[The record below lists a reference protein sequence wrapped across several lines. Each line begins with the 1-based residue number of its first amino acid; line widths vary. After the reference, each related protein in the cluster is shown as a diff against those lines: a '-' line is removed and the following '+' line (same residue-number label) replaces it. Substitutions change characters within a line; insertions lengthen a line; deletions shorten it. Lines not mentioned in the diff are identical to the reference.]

1 MGRRTRAH
9 VLVLVGTMAVSL
21 GVASLA
27 WACGPSGY
35 GTPAKAKAPPTTPQ
49 PQRADPAPTQNPRP
63 APNPPPVQ
71 LIIRGDVGNAPAPT
85 FSAPKAVGA
94 GHTHPKAVGAGPHT
108 HRSPAARSSGGGS
121 GGSRL
126 SSGGSGSSS
135 SGGYGGSGPSS
146 GGGSGGS
153 GPGSSGGWGG
163 SGGGSGP
170 GSSGS
175 GPGSSGGTGPGRA
188 GQAAL
193 ASRVNGATAGV
204 TRQGGQSV
212 FSSSTAPRSSGRSSA
227 SAAARKW
234 SGVPSAGANPSLAS
248 AAEVGGKSGGL
259 GGLVAGSV
267 ILALGLVGLA
277 GGALL
282 VTVRRPRRRAAGIAG
297 ERQRGTS

>member
-9 VLVLVGTMAVSL
+9 VLVLVGTMAVPL

-35 GTPAKAKAPPTTPQ
+35 GTPAKAKDPPPSTAQQRTT
-49 PQRADPAPTQNPRP
+49 DPAPT
-63 APNPPPVQ
+63 PNPTPVENGTFTT
-71 LIIRGDVGNAPAPT
+71 RGDVGNAPARTARP
-85 FSAPKAVGA
+85 SAPRTVGS
-94 GHTHPKAVGAGPHT
+94 GP
-108 HRSPAARSSGGGS
+108 SSGGGS
-121 GGSRL
+121 
-126 SSGGSGSSS
+126 
-135 SGGYGGSGPSS
+135 GGSGPSS

-153 GPGSSGGWGG
+153 GPSSGGSGPSSGGGSGGSGLSSGGGSGGSGGSGPGSSGGYGG

-170 GSSGS
+170 GSSGGS

-204 TRQGGQSV
+204 TREGGQSV

-248 AAEVGGKSGGL
+248 AAEAGGKSGGL

>member
-9 VLVLVGTMAVSL
+9 VLVLVGTMALPL

-35 GTPAKAKAPPTTPQ
+35 GTPAKAKDPPKSTAQPRTT
-49 PQRADPAPTQNPRP
+49 DPAPT
-63 APNPPPVQ
+63 PNPTPNPTPVENGTFTT
-71 LIIRGDVGNAPAPT
+71 RGDVGNAPAARP
-85 FSAPKAVGA
+85 SAPRAVG
-94 GHTHPKAVGAGPHT
+94 
-108 HRSPAARSSGGGS
+108 S
-121 GGSRL
+121 
-126 SSGGSGSSS
+126 
-135 SGGYGGSGPSS
+135 PSS

-153 GPGSSGGWGG
+153 GPKSGGGSGGSGPKSGGGSGGSGLSSGGSGPGSGGGSGGSGPSSGGGSGG

-204 TRQGGQSV
+204 KRQGGQSV

-234 SGVPSAGANPSLAS
+234 SGVPSADANPSLAS

-259 GGLVAGSV
+259 GGLVVGSV

-297 ERQRGTS
+297 EHQRGTS

>member
-9 VLVLVGTMAVSL
+9 VLVLVGTMALPL

-35 GTPAKAKAPPTTPQ
+35 GTPAKAKDPPKSTAQPRTT
-49 PQRADPAPTQNPRP
+49 DPAPT
-63 APNPPPVQ
+63 PNPTPNPTPVENGTFTT
-71 LIIRGDVGNAPAPT
+71 RGDVGNAPAARP
-85 FSAPKAVGA
+85 SAPRAVG
-94 GHTHPKAVGAGPHT
+94 
-108 HRSPAARSSGGGS
+108 S
-121 GGSRL
+121 
-126 SSGGSGSSS
+126 
-135 SGGYGGSGPSS
+135 PSS

-153 GPGSSGGWGG
+153 GPKSGGGSGGSGLSSGGSGPSSGGGSGG

-248 AAEVGGKSGGL
+248 AAEVGEKSGGL
-259 GGLVAGSV
+259 GGGLVAGSV

-297 ERQRGTS
+297 EHQRGTS